1 MVPSTRSTSK
11 SPDSVTHNTFLV
23 PESSLLPTT
32 SVGNYTNSH
41 SNTPTFGIS
50 HTDANLDNSE
60 GPKAVTNAIFNSD
73 PRVETYP
80 EPSAPKY
87 EVRLFGLSQAGM
99 FFHLNTYIFAD
110 GVHSQWRRM
119 RCGAVLD
126 GLASDLRQSLVERRN
141 TASRYNADIDH

>member
-11 SPDSVTHNTFLV
+11 SPDSVAHNTFLV

-60 GPKAVTNAIFNSD
+60 RPNAVTNAIFNSD
-73 PRVETYP
+73 PRVETHP

-110 GVHSQWRRM
+110 GVHSQ
-119 RCGAVLD
+119 
-126 GLASDLRQSLVERRN
+126 
-141 TASRYNADIDH
+141 